1 MTHRQRGRSTAWTNP
16 RKASRGFARGSEGAA
31 CSLEAWVAKELQIW
45 VQTFPSEFYEHMF
58 RLRGLAFASDSVKRP
73 QYFAT

>member
-1 MTHRQRGRSTAWTNP
+1 M
-16 RKASRGFARGSEGAA
+16 
-31 CSLEAWVAKELQIW
+31 QIW